1 MMSALPPNLE
11 LVRNAALAA
20 LGDIK
25 RAGPPQGDDESHALM
40 MASRTNRGR
49 DLPPYYLVYFL
60 LVDLLGFANLG
71 QWEKVAWIVPIRY
84 LGRLYSIEHRKMGL
98 GIFAPTYKKDLR
110 KIGQA
115 IASGTPSDEAERHA
129 AEICELI
136 KKAVAKAEPYFE
148 WRAAQAAGGSKL
160 SVTNN
165 SNWLFERYEYLRDE
179 YKRLDDEFE
188 RKKDERNITEYPDGG
203 IVSVWP
209 AYAIRRHA
217 EWTGQ
222 AAIDAF
228 FSWTEHAF
236 IHIAIL
242 KGVLKTG
249 DEVAALA
256 EGDWKAKFKTALSI
270 DDAEMKR
277 RYEVLLDLRA
287 QIRNYM
293 AHGAFGKR
301 GQAFRFHS
309 GAGAV
314 PVLLT
319 RRQQHSYTLTGNPS
333 FGEKT
338 ALNEID
344 AFIHYLYT
352 TDVAIALEHVQSGLP
367 SILTYAAD
375 GTYDRVMNTMGHMK
389 EFIEYMNHQV
399 DRSANMDW

>member
-1 MMSALPPNLE
+1 MSTLPPNLE
-11 LVRNAALAA
+11 HARNAALAA

-25 RAGPPQGDDESHALM
+25 PAGPPQGGDESHALM
-40 MASRTNRGR
+40 MASRTESGFN
-49 DLPPYYLVYFL
+49 LPPYYLVYFL

-84 LGRLYSIEHRKMGL
+84 SGRLYSIEHRKFGI
-98 GIFAPTYKKDLR
+98 GIFAPTYKSDLR
-110 KIGQA
+110 NIGRA
-115 IASGTPSDEAERHA
+115 IASGTPSDEAEQHA
-129 AEICELI
+129 REMCELI

-148 WRAAQAAGGSKL
+148 WRAEQAVAGSEL
-160 SVTNN
+160 NVINN
-165 SNWLFERYEYLRDE
+165 SVWLFERYEYLRDE

-188 RKKDERNITEYPDGG
+188 RKKDERNITKYPNG
-203 IVSVWP
+203 SFTSHWP

-217 EWTGQ
+217 EWMGQ

-236 IHIAIL
+236 IHVAIL
-242 KGVLKTG
+242 NGVLKTG

-256 EGDWKAKFKTALSI
+256 AGDWKAKFKAALPI

-277 RYEVLLDLRA
+277 RYEALLDLRA

-319 RRQQHSYTLTGNPS
+319 RRQQHRYTLTGKPD
-333 FGEKT
+333 FGEKA

-344 AFIHYLYT
+344 AFIRYAYT
-352 TDVAIALEHVQSGLP
+352 TDAAIALEHVQSGLA

-375 GTYDRVMNTMGHMK
+375 GTYGRAMNTMEDMK

-399 DRSANMDW
+399 DRSVNMDW

>member
-1 MMSALPPNLE
+1 MSSLPSNLAHA
-11 LVRNAALAA
+11 RNAALAA

-25 RAGPPQGDDESHALM
+25 PAGPPQGGDELHALM
-40 MASRTNRGR
+40 MASRTNGGRG
-49 DLPPYYLVYFL
+49 LPPYYLVYFL

-84 LGRLYSIEHRKMGL
+84 SGRLYSIEHRKMGL
-98 GIFAPTYKKDLR
+98 GIFAPTYKNDLR
-110 KIGQA
+110 RIGRA
-115 IASGTPSDEAERHA
+115 VASGIPGDEAERHA
-129 AEICELI
+129 TEICKLI
-136 KKAVAKAEPYFE
+136 NEAVSKAEPYFE
-148 WRAAQAAGGSKL
+148 WRAEQAVGDSKL
-160 SVTNN
+160 NVTNN

-188 RKKDERNITEYPDGG
+188 RKKDEPNTRDYPDGS
-203 IVSVWP
+203 VSVWT
-209 AYAIRRHA
+209 AYEIWRHA
-217 EWTGQ
+217 KWMGQ

-228 FSWTEHAF
+228 FSWTEHVF

-249 DEVAALA
+249 DKVAALA
-256 EGDWKAKFKTALSI
+256 EGDWKAKFKAALPI
-270 DDAEMKR
+270 EDAEMKR
-277 RYEVLLDLRA
+277 RYEALLDLRA

-319 RRQQHSYTLTGNPS
+319 RRQQHRYTLSGNPS
-333 FGEKT
+333 FEEKN

-344 AFIHYLYT
+344 AFIRYLYT
-352 TDVAIALEHVQSGLP
+352 TDVAIALEYVQSGLA
-367 SILTYAAD
+367 SILTYAED
-375 GTYDRVMNTMGHMK
+375 GTYSRAMNTMEHMK
-389 EFIEYMNHQV
+389 EFIKYMNDQV

>member
-1 MMSALPPNLE
+1 MSALPPNLE
-11 LVRNAALAA
+11 HVRNAALAA
-20 LGDIK
+20 LGGIK
-25 RAGPPQGDDESHALM
+25 PAGSPQGNDESHALM
-40 MASRTNRGR
+40 MASRTNGGR

-84 LGRLYSIEHRKMGL
+84 SGRLYSIEHRKMGL
-98 GIFAPTYKKDLR
+98 GIFAPTYKNDLQ

-115 IASGTPSDEAERHA
+115 IASGTPSDEAEQHA
-129 AEICELI
+129 REMCVLI
-136 KKAVAKAEPYFE
+136 KKAITKAEPYFE
-148 WRAAQAAGGSKL
+148 WRAKQAAVGSKL
-160 SVTNN
+160 NVTNN
-165 SNWLFERYEYLRDE
+165 SSWLFERYEYIRDE
-179 YKRLDDEFE
+179 YKRLDEEFE
-188 RKKDERNITEYPDGG
+188 RRKDERNITKYPNGG
-203 IVSVWP
+203 IMSVWP

-242 KGVLKTG
+242 NGAVKTG
-249 DEVAALA
+249 EDVAALA
-256 EGDWKAKFKTALSI
+256 EADWKAKFKAALPI
-270 DDAEMKR
+270 NDAEIKK
-277 RYEVLLDLRA
+277 RYETLLDLRA

-301 GQAFRFHS
+301 GQAFKFHS

-319 RRQQHSYTLTGNPS
+319 LRQQRRYTLTGKPD
-333 FGEKT
+333 FAEKA

-344 AFIHYLYT
+344 AFIRHVYT
-352 TDVAIALEHVQSGLP
+352 TGAAIALEHVQSGLA
-367 SILTYAAD
+367 SILTYATD
-375 GTYDRVMNTMGHMK
+375 GTYGRAMNTMEDMK

>member
-1 MMSALPPNLE
+1 MSALPPNLE
-11 LVRNAALAA
+11 LARNAALAA

-25 RAGPPQGDDESHALM
+25 PAGPPQGDDEPNALM
-40 MASRTNRGR
+40 MASRTHGGH

-60 LVDLLGFANLG
+60 LVNLLGFTNLG

-84 LGRLYSIEHRKMGL
+84 SGRLYSIEHRKMGL
-98 GIFAPTYKKDLR
+98 GIFSPIYKKDLKKSR
-110 KIGQA
+110 LA
-115 IASGTPSDEAERHA
+115 IASGISSDEAEQHA

-148 WRAAQAAGGSKL
+148 WLAEQAACSNKL
-160 SVTNN
+160 NVINN
-165 SNWLFERYEYLRDE
+165 SDWLFERYEYFRDE
-179 YKRLDDEFE
+179 YKRLEDEFE
-188 RKKDERNITEYPDGG
+188 RRKDERNITEYPNGG
-203 IVSVWP
+203 VVSVWP

-217 EWTGQ
+217 EWAGQ

-242 KGVLKTG
+242 KGVLKNG

-256 EGDWKAKFKTALSI
+256 EGDWKAKFKAALPI
-270 DDAEMKR
+270 NNAAMKR

-314 PVLLT
+314 PVLLN
-319 RRQQHSYTLTGNPS
+319 RRQQQRYTFPGNPG

-344 AFIHYLYT
+344 DFIRYLYAT
-352 TDVAIALEHVQSGLP
+352 EVAIALEHVQSGLA
-367 SILTYAAD
+367 SILTYVAD
-375 GTYDRVMNTMGHMK
+375 GTYGRAMNTMESMK
-389 EFIEYMNHQV
+389 EFIEYMSHQV

>member
-1 MMSALPPNLE
+1 MSALPPNLE
-11 LVRNAALAA
+11 HARNAALAA

-25 RAGPPQGDDESHALM
+25 PAGPSQGDDESHALM
-40 MASRTNRGR
+40 MASRTNGGR

-71 QWEKVAWIVPIRY
+71 QSEKVAWIVPIRY
-84 LGRLYSIEHRKMGL
+84 LGRLYSIEHRKMGP
-98 GIFAPTYKKDLR
+98 GIFAPTYKQDLR
-110 KIGQA
+110 KIGRA
-115 IASGTPSDEAERHA
+115 VASGIPSNEAEQDA
-129 AEICELI
+129 AEICKLI
-136 KKAVAKAEPYFE
+136 NKAVAEAEPYFE
-148 WRAAQAAGGSKL
+148 WRAEQAVSDSKL
-160 SVTNN
+160 NVTNN

-188 RKKDERNITEYPDGG
+188 RKKDGRNITENPDGSV
-203 IVSVWP
+203 VSVWT
-209 AYAIRRHA
+209 AYAIRRRA
-217 EWTGQ
+217 KWIGQ

-242 KGVLKTG
+242 RGVLKTG

-256 EGDWKAKFKTALSI
+256 EGIWKAKFKAALPI

-301 GQAFRFHS
+301 GQAFQFHS

-319 RRQQHSYTLTGNPS
+319 RRQQHRYTLTGNPS
-333 FGEKT
+333 FEEKT

-344 AFIHYLYT
+344 AFIRYLYT
-352 TDVAIALEHVQSGLP
+352 TDVAIALEHVQSGLA
-367 SILTYAAD
+367 SILTYAED
-375 GTYDRVMNTMGHMK
+375 GTYGRAMNTMEHMK
-389 EFIEYMNHQV
+389 EFIEYMSHQV

>member
-1 MMSALPPNLE
+1 MSALPPNLE
-11 LVRNAALAA
+11 HARNAALAA

-25 RAGPPQGDDESHALM
+25 PAGTPQGDDESHALM
-40 MASRTNRGR
+40 MASRTDGGR
-49 DLPPYYLVYFL
+49 HLPPYYLVYFL

-84 LGRLYSIEHRKMGL
+84 SGRLYSIEHRKMGL
-98 GIFAPTYKKDLR
+98 GIFAPTYKNDLR
-110 KIGQA
+110 KVGRA
-115 IASGTPSDEAERHA
+115 IAGGTPSDEAEQHA
-129 AEICELI
+129 REMCELI
-136 KKAVAKAEPYFE
+136 KKAVTKAEPYFE
-148 WRAAQAAGGSKL
+148 WRAEQAVLGSEL
-160 SVTNN
+160 NVTNN
-165 SNWLFERYEYLRDE
+165 SDWLFERYEYLRDE

-188 RKKDERNITEYPDGG
+188 RKKNECNITKYPGGG

-209 AYAIRRHA
+209 AYVIRKHA

-242 KGVLKTG
+242 NGVLKTG
-249 DEVAALA
+249 DDVAALA
-256 EGDWKAKFKTALSI
+256 EGDWKAKFKSALPI
-270 DDAEMKR
+270 DDTEMKK

-319 RRQQHSYTLTGNPS
+319 RRQQHRYTLTGKPD

-344 AFIHYLYT
+344 AFIRHVYT
-352 TDVAIALEHVQSGLP
+352 TDAAIALEYVQSGLA

-375 GTYDRVMNTMGHMK
+375 GTYGRAMNTMEDMK
-389 EFIEYMNHQV
+389 EFIAYMSHQV

>member
-1 MMSALPPNLE
+1 MSVSPPTLDHA
-11 LVRNAALAA
+11 RKAALAA

-25 RAGPPQGDDESHALM
+25 PAGPPQDDDESHALM
-40 MASRTNRGR
+40 MASRTNEGR

-71 QWEKVAWIVPIRY
+71 KWEKVAWIVPIRY
-84 LGRLYSIEHRKMGL
+84 LGRLYSIEHRKIGL

-110 KIGQA
+110 KVGQA
-115 IASGTPSDEAERHA
+115 ITSGTPSDEAELHA
-129 AEICELI
+129 AEICKLI

-148 WRAAQAAGGSKL
+148 WRAEQAAGTSKL
-160 SVTNN
+160 NVINKSH
-165 SNWLFERYEYLRDE
+165 WLFDRYEFLRDE
-179 YKRLDDEFE
+179 CKRLEDEFD
-188 RKKDERNITEYPDGG
+188 RKKDERITTKYPNG
-203 IVSVWP
+203 VTETSWP
-209 AYAIRRHA
+209 AYKIKRHS

-236 IHIAIL
+236 IHVAIL

-256 EGDWKAKFKTALSI
+256 NVDWKVKFKSALSI
-270 DDAEMKR
+270 DDVEMKR
-277 RYEVLLDLRA
+277 YYEVLLDLRA
-287 QIRNYM
+287 QIRNFM
-293 AHGAFGKR
+293 AHGAFGKN
-301 GQAFRFHS
+301 GQAFMFHS

-319 RRQQHSYTLTGNPS
+319 QRQQHRYTLTGNPS
-333 FGEKT
+333 FGEKA

-352 TDVAIALEHVQSGLP
+352 TDAAIALEHVQSGLV
-367 SILTYAAD
+367 SILTYAVD
-375 GTYDRVMNTMGHMK
+375 GTYDKAMRSMEHMK
-389 EFIEYMNHQV
+389 KFIEYQGHQEAI
-399 DRSANMDW
+399 SINMDW

>member
-1 MMSALPPNLE
+1 MSALPPHLE
-11 LVRNAALAA
+11 LNRNAALAA

-25 RAGPPQGDDESHALM
+25 PAGPPQGDDEAHALM
-40 MASRTNRGR
+40 MASRTQGGR

-84 LGRLYSIEHRKMGL
+84 SGQLYSIEHRKMGF
-98 GIFAPTYKKDLR
+98 GIFAPTYNKDLR
-110 KIGQA
+110 NIGRA
-115 IASGTPSDEAERHA
+115 IASGTPSNEAEQHA

-148 WRAAQAAGGSKL
+148 WIAEQAVGGSKL
-160 SVTNN
+160 NVTNN
-165 SNWLFERYEYLRDE
+165 SDWLFERYEYLRDE
-179 YKRLDDEFE
+179 HKRLEGE
-188 RKKDERNITEYPDGG
+188 LEWRKDERNITEFPDGG
-203 IVSVWP
+203 FVSAWP
-209 AYAIRRHA
+209 AYAIRRQA

-242 KGVLKTG
+242 KGVLRTG

-256 EGDWKAKFKTALSI
+256 EGDWKAKFKAALPI
-270 DDAEMKR
+270 DDVAMKR

-319 RRQQHSYTLTGNPS
+319 RRQQHRYTLSGNPS
-333 FGEKT
+333 FGEKA

-344 AFIHYLYT
+344 DFIRYLYT
-352 TDVAIALEHVQSGLP
+352 TDVAIALEHVQSGLA

-375 GTYDRVMNTMGHMK
+375 GTYGRAMNTMENMK
-389 EFIEYMNHQV
+389 EFIEYMSHEV